1 MADADRKPERNKMG
15 RESSVRIMPGRG
27 RLGHIAKGWLL
38 LMAIAMVAGTAG
50 CELFSAPGYE
60 PEIWDWHDLN
70 AMRYHLTGSFIL
82 MGNLDATTA
91 GYRQLASDTAH
102 AGRGWQP
109 IGDID
114 DRFGGSFDGQGYQ
127 IRDLFV
133 NRPDDSYVG
142 LFGAVDNGGIIRDVW
157 VVDATV
163 IGDWSVGALVGANWG
178 TVSNCY
184 SSGSITG
191 EDCVGGLVGG
201 NAGGVRDSHSAAS
214 VIGRWDVGGL
224 VGANDAGGAVSGSY
238 AAGSVTG
245 QWSVGGLL
253 GGNWGG
259 VLSSSYSSG
268 SVSGEDYVGGLVGDN
283 QGFVKNAYAI
293 GRVTGQ
299 WHVGGLVGYNE
310 GSVDNCYSA
319 GTVDGSVWVG
329 GLVGSSLDGYVGNS
343 FWDKKASGVEESDGG
358 MGRTTGD
365 MQALAAFVEAG
376 WDIIAVPSGQPDD
389 TCLWNIV
396 DGQTYPFLNWESG

>member
-1 MADADRKPERNKMG
+1 MEREGSM
-15 RESSVRIMPGRG
+15 RIIPGQG
-27 RLGHIAKGWLL
+27 SIGHIAKGCLFL
-38 LMAIAMVAGTAG
+38 IAIAMVAGTAG

-60 PEIWDWHDLN
+60 PEIWDWHDLD
-70 AMRYHLTGSFIL
+70 AMRYHPTGSFIL
-82 MGNLDATTA
+82 MSNLDATTA

-102 AGRGWQP
+102 EGRGWQP

-133 NRPDDSYVG
+133 NRPDDSFVG
-142 LFGAVDNGGIIRDVW
+142 LFGSVDNGGIIRDVW

-163 IGDWSVGALVGANWG
+163 SGDWSVGGLAGANWG

-184 SSGSITG
+184 YSGSIRG

-201 NAGGVRDSHSAAS
+201 NAGGVNDSHSTAS
-214 VIGRWDVGGL
+214 VTGRWDVGGL

-238 AAGSVTG
+238 ASGSVTG
-245 QWSVGGLL
+245 EWSVGGLL

-259 VLSSSYSSG
+259 VLSSSCCSG

-283 QGFVKNAYAI
+283 QGIVRNAYAT
-293 GRVTGQ
+293 GSVTGQ

-319 GTVDGSVWVG
+319 GTVNGSVWVG
-329 GLVGSSLDGYVGNS
+329 GLVGNSMDGSVRNS
-343 FWDKKASGVEESDGG
+343 FWDKQASGVEESDGG
-358 MGRTTGD
+358 KGITTVD
-365 MQALAAFVEAG
+365 MQALATFTDAG
-376 WDIIAVPSGQPDD
+376 WDIMAVLSGQADG
-389 TCLWNIV
+389 TRLWNIV
-396 DGQTYPFLNWESG
+396 DGQTYPFLSWESG